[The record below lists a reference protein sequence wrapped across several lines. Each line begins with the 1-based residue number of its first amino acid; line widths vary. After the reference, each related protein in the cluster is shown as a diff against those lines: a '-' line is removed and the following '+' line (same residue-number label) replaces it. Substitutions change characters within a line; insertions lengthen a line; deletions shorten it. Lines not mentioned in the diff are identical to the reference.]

1 MKHFVFS
8 IFYLL
13 FAIGSISAE
22 SRLDSLLIELDN
34 TLLNEKEYTIQK
46 EAYIN
51 KYKQQLDKQNI
62 NDENKYLIYQNLSK
76 EYEAFVFD
84 SAYLYS
90 QKAIDIAQKLG
101 NKNWL
106 HQSKIQMAR
115 IQAKAGIFTRA
126 IEILN
131 AINSKE
137 LTKDQLIDYYYTYA
151 DSYIYWLE
159 YQNGFDIQNLIE
171 KRRNYQDSL
180 LQAVET
186 NTYEHAINYGTRYIE
201 INDFKNAERVLF
213 PYFSNVKPD
222 TRNYAILTSIFAYF
236 YEQKGDR
243 EQQKIYLAMSAI
255 ADIRA
260 SVKENTSLR
269 TLAVLLFEEGDVKR
283 ANNYIK
289 KSLDDAN
296 FYNARLRNIQTS
308 RLLPII
314 DKAYQLDREY
324 QQDKLRTLLIIVSL
338 LSCIL
343 LVAIYFVVK
352 QVRRLSKAKN
362 EIEQINSR
370 LSILNED
377 LKIANENQNHTNLSL
392 AEANR
397 IKEQFIGSFLEIC
410 TQYID
415 KLDAF
420 KITVNRKIKAG
431 QTNEILKM
439 TSASEDSV
447 RELKE
452 LYTNFDNAFLNIY
465 PNFVEEFNKLLRQ
478 EERYAV
484 NNEKILNQE
493 LRVFA
498 LIRLGIT
505 DSNKIATFLHYTLRT
520 IYNYRSKV
528 KSKVLNQEIDF
539 EEAIRHISTPKS

>member
-22 SRLDSLLIELDN
+22 SKLDSLLIELDN

-51 KYKQQLDKQNI
+51 NYKQQLDKQNI

-352 QVRRLSKAKN
+352 QVRKLSKAKN

-484 NNEKILNQE
+484 NNDKILNQE